1 MKPSNIGGQAVME
14 GIMMR
19 HKDKYSIAVR
29 RPDKEIEVKVEDYK
43 CIFGK
48 ARIWRKPIIRGMVSF
63 IDSLVTGTKCLMYS
77 AEIAGDEEDEEETRK
92 NAALS
97 PEELKAKKKKEDK
110 AFKSLLYV
118 TVAVSIVI
126 SVAAFMLL
134 PYALASLC
142 RKVGAS
148 EVVVTIVEAFVKLG
162 LFMGY
167 MILISRMKD
176 IQRTFMYHGAE
187 HKCINCVENGKPLT
201 VENVLE
207 SSRFHRRCGTSFLFL
222 VMIVSIFLHFIF
234 VLVPFYWLRLFGRLL
249 MVPVVSGIS
258 FEIIQWA
265 GRTDSKFALMMSKPG
280 MAMQKFTTKEPTA
293 DMAEVAIKAV
303 EAVFDWRAYLKTEF
317 NLDIPYENKENGDPS
332 AASAQSESG
341 DSEERTGNVP
351 ETGKADRYRELIRKR
366 AGHIPLQHI
375 THQAYFMGFE
385 FYVNQNVLVPRQD
398 TETLVEKALEV
409 MKGKKTP
416 GILDMCTG
424 SGCILLS
431 LLALT
436 GDAYGVGADVS
447 PLALQVA
454 NKNAVSL
461 EVSDRAVFVESDLF
475 SSAFF
480 QQNTGKDMPQYD
492 ILISNPPYIRS
503 AEIEE
508 LMEEVRD
515 HDPRLALDGHEDG
528 LYFYRKI
535 VSEGKAFLKEDG
547 WMLFEIGYD
556 QGEAVKALMQEN
568 GFFDVQIVK
577 DLTGLDRV
585 VLGRR

>member
-1 MKPSNIGGQAVME
+1 MTSLETLLKE
-14 GIMMR
+14 GTKVLEQ
-19 HKDKYSIAVR
+19 HKIQ
-29 RPDKEIEVKVEDYK
+29 E
-43 CIFGK
+43 
-48 ARIWRKPIIRGMVSF
+48 ARLDAW
-63 IDSLVTGTKCLMYS
+63 LLLEYVTGMNRAFYFAHS
-77 AEIAGDEEDEEETRK
+77 ADGIEEE
-92 NAALS
+92 
-97 PEELKAKKKKEDK
+97 
-110 AFKSLLYV
+110 
-118 TVAVSIVI
+118 
-126 SVAAFMLL
+126 
-134 PYALASLC
+134 
-142 RKVGAS
+142 
-148 EVVVTIVEAFVKLG
+148 
-162 LFMGY
+162 
-167 MILISRMKD
+167 
-176 IQRTFMYHGAE
+176 
-187 HKCINCVENGKPLT
+187 
-201 VENVLE
+201 
-207 SSRFHRRCGTSFLFL
+207 
-222 VMIVSIFLHFIF
+222 
-234 VLVPFYWLRLFGRLL
+234 
-249 MVPVVSGIS
+249 
-258 FEIIQWA
+258 
-265 GRTDSKFALMMSKPG
+265 
-280 MAMQKFTTKEPTA
+280 
-293 DMAEVAIKAV
+293 
-303 EAVFDWRAYLKTEF
+303 
-317 NLDIPYENKENGDPS
+317 
-332 AASAQSESG
+332 
-341 DSEERTGNVP
+341 
-351 ETGKADRYRELIRKR
+351 KADRYRELIRKR
-366 AGHIPLQHI
+366 AAHVPLQHI

-480 QQNTGKDMPQYD
+480 QQNTGKDMPQYKVKD
-492 ILISNPPYIRS
+492 AIIVHS
-503 AEIEE
+503 IEE

>member
-1 MKPSNIGGQAVME
+1 MDWKDYLKREFDWVDPEEIME
-14 GIMMR
+14 KNMRTYKKVLEDGI
-19 HKDKYSIAVR
+19 HLLDAAA
-29 RPDKEIEVKVEDYK
+29 IEEAGLDAWLLLEY
-43 CIFGK
+43 
-48 ARIWRKPIIRGMVSF
+48 
-63 IDSLVTGTKCLMYS
+63 VTGMNRAFYFAHSTDG
-77 AEIAGDEEDEEETRK
+77 IEEE
-92 NAALS
+92 
-97 PEELKAKKKKEDK
+97 
-110 AFKSLLYV
+110 
-118 TVAVSIVI
+118 
-126 SVAAFMLL
+126 
-134 PYALASLC
+134 
-142 RKVGAS
+142 
-148 EVVVTIVEAFVKLG
+148 
-162 LFMGY
+162 
-167 MILISRMKD
+167 
-176 IQRTFMYHGAE
+176 
-187 HKCINCVENGKPLT
+187 
-201 VENVLE
+201 
-207 SSRFHRRCGTSFLFL
+207 
-222 VMIVSIFLHFIF
+222 
-234 VLVPFYWLRLFGRLL
+234 
-249 MVPVVSGIS
+249 
-258 FEIIQWA
+258 
-265 GRTDSKFALMMSKPG
+265 
-280 MAMQKFTTKEPTA
+280 
-293 DMAEVAIKAV
+293 
-303 EAVFDWRAYLKTEF
+303 
-317 NLDIPYENKENGDPS
+317 
-332 AASAQSESG
+332 
-341 DSEERTGNVP
+341 
-351 ETGKADRYRELIRKR
+351 KADRYRELIRKR

-398 TETLVEKALEV
+398 TETFGGEGILEV

-454 NKNAVSL
+454 DKNAVSL

-535 VSEGKAFLKEDG
+535 VSEGKAFLKENG

-556 QGEAVKALMQEN
+556 QGEAVKALMREN
-568 GFFDVQIVK
+568 GFF
-577 DLTGLDRV
+577 
-585 VLGRR
+585 